1 MVGYG
6 KYVYRH
12 VPGWGNLPDGWDW
25 NHAVGVGIDAQDR
38 VFVYN
43 RSDHPMI
50 VLDTDGNVLD
60 SWGEG
65 MFGSAHHLEVGP
77 DGSLYTTDIGN
88 HTVRKWTPDGQ
99 LLMTLGDPGNPPERM
114 SGDPFNAPTDVAI
127 AADGTIYV
135 SDGYGNARIH
145 HFHRDRR
152 AYPIVGRARRRAGA
166 IPHPAQRLLGQ
177 HRQRVRGR
185 PRKQP
190 HQIFTPD
197 GQYVSEWGGVHR
209 PDHIWQGPDGN
220 MYVTDLGFRQGLGPD
235 KPDPHEVSHPAGV
248 KIMTPTGQWLGGWG
262 MSTDTPGDIIAGHAI
277 AMDSKGNLYV
287 GETLDGARV
296 QKFELTYQ

>member
-1 MVGYG
+1 MTVEARSMVVGYG

-12 VPGWGNLPDGWDW
+12 VPGWGNLPDGWEW
-25 NHAVGVGIDAQDR
+25 NHAVGVGVDAQDR

-43 RSDHPMI
+43 RSEHPMI

-65 MFGSAHHLEVGP
+65 LFGSAHHIEVGP

-88 HTVRKWTPDGQ
+88 HTVRKWTADGQ
-99 LLMTLGDPGNPPERM
+99 LLMTLGDPENPPERM

-127 AADGTIYV
+127 ASDGTIYV

-145 HFHRDRR
+145 HFTATGEHIRSWGEPGDGPGQFR
-152 AYPIVGRARRRAGA
+152 
-166 IPHPAQRLLGQ
+166 IPHSVAVGSTGNVYVADRENS
-177 HRQRVRGR
+177 RI
-185 PRKQP
+185 
-190 HQIFTPD
+190 QIFTPD

-209 PDHIWQGPDGN
+209 PDHVWQGPDGN

-235 KPDPHEVSHPAGV
+235 KPEPHEISHPAGSQDHDTNGSV
-248 KIMTPTGQWLGGWG
+248 ARRMGNEHRHPRRHHRGTRNRHGLKGQSLRRR
-262 MSTDTPGDIIAGHAI
+262 D
-277 AMDSKGNLYV
+277 
-287 GETLDGARV
+287 ARRR
-296 QKFELTYQ
+296 